1 VLAAN
6 LHEQARHCF
15 KVTAASGNFSGSK
28 FGGESCSVNCPG
40 IPTRHSAFEGRETH
54 RGIFN
59 ERGEQWRKHLLHT
72 SFAQLRAEALDI
84 HAR

>member
-1 VLAAN
+1 LN
-6 LHEQARHCF
+6 
-15 KVTAASGNFSGSK
+15 
-28 FGGESCSVNCPG
+28 
-40 IPTRHSAFEGRETH
+40 AFEGRETH